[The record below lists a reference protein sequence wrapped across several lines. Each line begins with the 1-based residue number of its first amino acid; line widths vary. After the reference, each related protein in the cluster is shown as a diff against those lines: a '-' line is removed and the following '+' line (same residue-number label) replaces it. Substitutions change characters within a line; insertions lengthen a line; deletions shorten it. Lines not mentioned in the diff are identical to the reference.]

1 MRLCSYCVSRPM
13 PPFCAPFPCYIF
25 PRWRRPRPHA
35 VPPHGY
41 TLPRNDKMS
50 WQKRRVSPSPSSP
63 SHLARAHLAV
73 AMGIGP
79 SRTGVRQG
87 AVAGLFECP
96 VGRICPQVVSA
107 KESSRSLLPRPGAGD
122 HLRPAGKREAAE
134 GGRAKSKR
142 GERACF
148 HRSVSPSRRL
158 SSRSRLRH
166 LITCGIPSR
175 LVMLSSRSSSRH
187 RLVACLLIPFHPG
200 SVSPVRLVC
209 SSRCA
214 SRCLTPHRL
223 SRFIVVYLVP
233 IASRYC
239 LYPCSHR
246 LRYCVS
252 YRAPFGI
259 SLCPV

>member
-1 MRLCSYCVSRPM
+1 
-13 PPFCAPFPCYIF
+13 
-25 PRWRRPRPHA
+25 
-35 VPPHGY
+35 
-41 TLPRNDKMS
+41 
-50 WQKRRVSPSPSSP
+50 
-63 SHLARAHLAV
+63 
-73 AMGIGP
+73 MGIGP
-79 SRTGVRQG
+79 GRTGVRQG

-96 VGRICPQVVSA
+96 VGRICPQVVSS
-107 KESSRSLLPRPGAGD
+107 KRSSRSLLPRPGAGD
-122 HLRPAGKREAAE
+122 YLRLADDEELAG

-175 LVMLSSRSSSRH
+175 LVMPSRSSSRH
-187 RLVACLLIPFHPG
+187 RLVACLLIPSRPG
-200 SVSPVRLVC
+200 GVSPVRLVC
-209 SSRCA
+209 SSRCT
-214 SRCLTPHRL
+214 SRCLIPHRL

-252 YRAPFGI
+252 YRAPFDI